1 MGRKWIWGQ
10 IPSTSR
16 EPSMALHNSFKQGQS
31 QQPDNRLASVPTA
44 DELNGALSQAR
55 KSGKR
60 PVVLTWKS
68 QKSNNV
74 FSLSVTASGA
84 GNDADW
90 LLQKGAEGTQP
101 KDVWNHK
108 TTDTALVQS
117 LISAEEEIAVKSGS
131 RPIIPPNNAAH
142 ENQNGPDQPDS
153 SDDPWSKATTTPGGA
168 IVLGGGTFQ
177 SPSPR
182 PQQPSSQGWPANE
195 VSGWNTPQPNPEQLG
210 WVQKSTPP
218 AETSGSN
225 SNPFAALKG
234 TVEEAKPV
242 NPFNSL
248 MSNQSLP
255 QVSPQQLPGNL
266 PEKKFE
272 PQNPSQISGQNQ
284 AQNTNQNGG
293 QKAEQSAQFPNQ
305 NSNQSS
311 SRNPVQNPAQSS
323 AQNSGQFSNLS
334 QKSSS
339 SGVPAQNQRTSSS
352 HLPVQN
358 PSKFVDEADDVSANP
373 YDALTN
379 SGQGIKAAP
388 KPAQAPP
395 PPAAPMPA
403 RQNKPDSPSGSFPI
417 QTASGKVH
425 PPVPNF
431 AAMTSSGSYP
441 VVSVPPEQALNPKAA
456 SKPMAVN
463 QISGPPGQNQR
474 TTLKNAPAIVP
485 QSQALTNKAK
495 PLPAPINLDRAA
507 VDGVFKTLSNPET
520 GLLNHGSML
529 FFLVREFSRFQ
540 VDDEPFS
547 LIIMQMNVLISGS
560 TGAFV
565 QRPLPPRA
573 VRGAAQK
580 VIAIARQLDLVS
592 HYEENDYAILLP
604 ATNRKQAGEFAQTV
618 AKVLLS
624 QPLTPDMDPKALV
637 LRMGVASFPED
648 TSHPGILLAAA
659 AEAKDTAVKDNK
671 PIVLFAET

>member
-1 MGRKWIWGQ
+1 
-10 IPSTSR
+10 
-16 EPSMALHNSFKQGQS
+16 MALHNSFKQGQS

-60 PVVLTWKS
+60 PVVLSWKS

-74 FSLSVTASGA
+74 FCLSVTASGA
-84 GNDADW
+84 GNEADW

-108 TTDTALVQS
+108 TTDTALIQS
-117 LISAEEEIAVKSGS
+117 LISAEEEIAFKSGA
-131 RPIIPPNNAAH
+131 RTIIPPNNAVSEKQSQTH
-142 ENQNGPDQPDS
+142 EPNGN
-153 SDDPWSKATTTPGGA
+153 DDPWSKATTTPGGA

-182 PQQPSSQGWPANE
+182 PQQQSGQGWPANE

-218 AETSGSN
+218 SETSGNN

-255 QVSPQQLPGNL
+255 QIPPQQLPGNL

-272 PQNPSQISGQNQ
+272 PQNPSQISSQNQ

-293 QKAEQSAQFPNQ
+293 QKAEQAPQFADQSPNQ
-305 NSNQSS
+305 TAI
-311 SRNPVQNPAQSS
+311 RNPAQNQAQSPAQSS
-323 AQNSGQFSNLS
+323 GQFGNQS
-334 QKSSS
+334 QRNSS
-339 SGVPAQNQRTSSS
+339 SGVPAQNQRSSS
-352 HLPVQN
+352 SQLPVQN
-358 PSKFVDEADDVSANP
+358 PSKFVDEADDVSSNP

-388 KPAQAPP
+388 KPAPAPP
-395 PPAAPMPA
+395 PPVAQTPA

-441 VVSVPPEQALNPKAA
+441 VVSVPPEQALNPKPAG
-456 SKPMAVN
+456 KPMAVN

-540 VDDEPFS
+540 VDDQPFS

-659 AEAKDTAVKDNK
+659 AEAKDAAVRDNK

>member
-1 MGRKWIWGQ
+1 
-10 IPSTSR
+10 
-16 EPSMALHNSFKQGQS
+16 MALHNSFKQGQS
-31 QQPDNRLASVPTA
+31 QQSDNRLACVPNA

-60 PVVLTWKS
+60 PVVLSWKS
-68 QKSNNV
+68 QKSNSV
-74 FSLSVTASGA
+74 FWLSVTASGA
-84 GNDADW
+84 GNEADW

-108 TTDTALVQS
+108 TTDTTLIQS
-117 LISAEEEIAVKSGS
+117 LISAEEEIAFKSGS
-131 RPIIPPNNAAH
+131 RAIIPPNNAAS
-142 ENQNGPDQPDS
+142 ENPNQPYEPNGN
-153 SDDPWSKATTTPGGA
+153 DDPWSKASTTPGGA

-177 SPSPR
+177 TQAQR
-182 PQQPSSQGWPANE
+182 PQQQSSQGWPASE

-234 TVEEAKPV
+234 TVEEPKPV

-255 QVSPQQLPGNL
+255 QIPPQKLPGNL
-266 PEKKFE
+266 PEKKLE
-272 PQNPSQISGQNQ
+272 PQSQSQTSGQSLPPN
-284 AQNTNQNGG
+284 NSQNGG
-293 QKAEQSAQFPNQ
+293 QKPDQS
-305 NSNQSS
+305 
-311 SRNPVQNPAQSS
+311 
-323 AQNSGQFSNLS
+323 SGQFAA
-334 QKSSS
+334 QPQRTSSS
-339 SGVPAQNQRTSSS
+339 QIPAQNQRTSSS
-352 HLPVQN
+352 KLPVQN
-358 PSKFVDEADDVSANP
+358 PSKFVDEADEVSSNP

-395 PPAAPMPA
+395 AAPAQTPA
-403 RQNKPDSPSGSFPI
+403 RQNKPDSPSGSFPQ
-417 QTASGKVH
+417 QTPSGKVH

-441 VVSVPPEQALNPKAA
+441 VVSVPPEQALNPKV
-456 SKPMAVN
+456 SGKPMAVN

-485 QSQALTNKAK
+485 SSQALTNNAKA
-495 PLPAPINLDRAA
+495 LPAPINLDRAA

-540 VDDEPFS
+540 VNDEPFS

-580 VIAIARQLDLVS
+580 VIAVARQLDLVS

-624 QPLTPDMDPKALV
+624 QPLTPDMDPKALI

-659 AEAKDTAVKDNK
+659 AEAKDAAVKANK